1 MNLLHDV
8 VVVDSSLVVSSGD
21 TTPVSMKKEILK
33 MFNNNSMSSNSNS
46 GITAGFFDSN
56 YTEEDYPLPPANSS
70 SASSKS
76 SSGSSRNDHFLHA
89 VIGGG
94 NDAIAATS
102 SNFRVDDTATAAAVG
117 DDEHMTMVAVPIPP
131 GQTIVQKPNPK
142 DVLCGRGGRIN
153 SHPGNVYFRTLV
165 EQYKHKYCDPGTKNV
180 DKARMASSIVY
191 NIRNSSSSSSSSDAV
206 VVGGGGGGRF
216 LKEDQDSGYWVEIG
230 DEKAIRKAAQALRE
244 MAPVL
249 RHQTPPRADGKG
261 KGGRGKADPPGP
273 RHRPG
278 PPKREGLMNN
288 SSNERR
294 NKNRSPAAATTSS
307 TNAAVLP
314 DDKILDRMRNEI
326 RKMELLQAEQ
336 TRKLQFLQDMELY
349 EIQRSR
355 GQCEGSSSRGS
366 NRVQTI
372 TNDNSNHSLHSSIEE
387 LGLTA
392 REAIA
397 ALPLPPTKQ
406 HSVQS
411 SGSGSGSSQSS
422 HQEWDIQAE
431 YLKMQS
437 LLIQRNQLAEKLS
450 AQQLK
455 ASSKCSSNERRRG
468 TAALRQKD
476 QQQQWERNH
485 YMQNKHHDLTSSSSS
500 SIRISKPFN
509 RQYSS
514 NLGGD
519 DHTMYTLSST
529 GSATKSIDMSS
540 LGGFTWN
547 MWNNTSA
554 NSNTIN
560 NNNNNSSG
568 EERNIAMA
576 ASNSRTS
583 CNSTLSSLEY
593 KLENARQM
601 QRMQQQQLQQNQQ
614 QRQQQKDLTASMNS
628 LGIDD
633 DESFRVSNMEFSEM
647 DMSCF
652 SNTTTTDHPSNSYSN
667 MLQEYSHG
675 NKGNAATSSR
685 TNFRNH
691 PTNNNTYTKARQHG
705 SSMVDDDDLLNASL
719 KSLEISD
726 NNFVGSSKGHDN
738 MGTDNSNNHEQNI
751 YYQQQQQQQLHQQ
764 HQQPGVNQHVCQQ
777 HSSSSV
783 HNDMGI
789 SDVDFGISISSLK
802 SIDVEYDDWLTS
814 QQTKGMESI
823 NELVNPWETEDDNDA
838 AAAAAAANNRRVRM
852 MYASEAA

>member
-1 MNLLHDV
+1 MNLLHD
-8 VVVDSSLVVSSGD
+8 VVVDSSLVVSTGG

-33 MFNNNSMSSNSNS
+33 MFNNSNGIMSSSNSNS

-56 YTEEDYPLPPANSS
+56 YTEEDYPLPHVNSS
-70 SASSKS
+70 SVSSKS
-76 SSGSSRNDHFLHA
+76 SSGSSNNDHFLHA

-102 SNFRVDDTATAAAVG
+102 SNFRVDDTATTAVG
-117 DDEHMTMVAVPIPP
+117 DEHMTMTAIPIPP

-191 NIRNSSSSSSSSDAV
+191 NVRNSSSSSSSDAV

-249 RHQTPPRADGKG
+249 RHQTPPRADGKV

-336 TRKLQFLQDMELY
+336 TRRMQLLQDMELY
-349 EIQRSR
+349 EIQRSC
-355 GQCEGSSSRGS
+355 GQSEGSSSRGS
-366 NRVQTI
+366 NRAQTI
-372 TNDNSNHSLHSSIEE
+372 TNDHSNHSLHSSIEE

-406 HSVQS
+406 HSVRS
-411 SGSGSGSSQSS
+411 SGSGSSQSS

-455 ASSKCSSNERRRG
+455 ASSKCSSNERRG
-468 TAALRQKD
+468 TAALRHKD

-485 YMQNKHHDLTSSSSS
+485 YMQNKHHDLTSSSS
-500 SIRISKPFN
+500 IRNKNPFN

-554 NSNTIN
+554 ISNIN
-560 NNNNNSSG
+560 NNNINNSSG
-568 EERNIAMA
+568 EERTIAMA
-576 ASNSRTS
+576 ASNSRTY

-593 KLENARQM
+593 KLENARQTQRCMEQKLEM
-601 QRMQQQQLQQNQQ
+601 QRMQQQQQKKNQQ
-614 QRQQQKDLTASMNS
+614 QRQQQKNLTASMNS

-667 MLQEYSHG
+667 MLQEYAHG
-675 NKGNAATSSR
+675 NKGDTATSSR

-691 PTNNNTYTKARQHG
+691 PTNNNTYTKAKQHG

-726 NNFVGSSKGHDN
+726 NNFVGSTKKHDN
-738 MGTDNSNNHEQNI
+738 MGADNSNNHEQNI
-751 YYQQQQQQQLHQQ
+751 FYQQQQHHQQ

-777 HSSSSV
+777 HSSLSV
-783 HNDMGI
+783 HYDMGI

-802 SIDVEYDDWLTS
+802 SIDVEYDDWVTS

-823 NELVNPWETEDDNDA
+823 NELVNPWETEDDNDD
-838 AAAAAAANNRRVRM
+838 AAAANKEV
-852 MYASEAA
+852 